1 MNKRSSGS
9 MFLSKAF
16 VGFLQAKEAAGCSLR
31 TVDGYRRALN
41 DWLAYAGDQ
50 AVDHIHAEA
59 VRAYLAYL
67 RTSYT
72 PRRLA
77 GANDRPL
84 SPKTIRN
91 VWAVLSAFFTWAAIE
106 FKIADPMDE
115 IPAPK
120 YQKTEIHPL
129 TREQVE
135 AMLKACDT
143 TREAK
148 TCRRHTFT
156 YARTTAHRD
165 RAIIKVLL
173 DTGLR
178 ASELCQLRI
187 DDYDPATGDLRVRFG
202 KGGKTRL
209 AYLEKS
215 ARRDVW
221 RYLATRDDAD
231 DPDAPLFVGH
241 FNRPMT
247 KDGLR
252 ILLTRL
258 GQKAGVPRCHPHR
271 FRHTFALEFLRSGG
285 DVFTLQKLMGHS
297 TLDMVRHYLNLAQV
311 DVRNAHRR
319 ASPVDN
325 WRL

>member
-1 MNKRSSGS
+1 
-9 MFLSKAF
+9 
-16 VGFLQAKEAAGCSLR
+16 
-31 TVDGYRRALN
+31 
-41 DWLAYAGDQ
+41 
-50 AVDHIHAEA
+50 
-59 VRAYLAYL
+59 
-67 RTSYT
+67 
-72 PRRLA
+72 
-77 GANDRPL
+77 
-84 SPKTIRN
+84 
-91 VWAVLSAFFTWAAIE
+91 
-106 FKIADPMDE
+106 MDE

-135 AMLKACDT
+135 NLLKACEI

-148 TCRRHTFT
+148 THERRTFT
-156 YARTTAHRD
+156 HTRASSHRD

-187 DDYDPATGDLRVRFG
+187 GDYDPATGDIRVRYG
-202 KGGKTRL
+202 KGGKSRM

-221 RYLATRDDAD
+221 RYLATRDDTD
-231 DPDAPLFVGH
+231 DLDAPLFLGK

-258 GQKAGVPRCHPHR
+258 GKKAGVPRCHPHR

-297 TLDMVRHYLNLAQV
+297 TLDMVRHYLHLAQV

>member
-1 MNKRSSGS
+1 ML
-9 MFLSKAF
+9 LSRAF
-16 VGFLQAKEAAGCSLR
+16 VGFVQSKEAEGCSLR
-31 TVDGYRRALN
+31 TVDGYRRELQK
-41 DWLAYAGDQ
+41 WLAYLGDQ
-50 AVDHIHAEA
+50 AVASIAAEH
-59 VRAYLAYL
+59 VRAYLSYL

-72 PRRLA
+72 PRRLT
-77 GANDRPL
+77 GKNDQPL

-91 VWAVLSAFFTWAAIE
+91 VWAVLSAFFTWAAVE
-106 FKIADPMDE
+106 FKIPDPMDE
-115 IPAPK
+115 VPAPK
-120 YQKTEIHPL
+120 HQKTEIHPL

-135 AMLKACDT
+135 AVLKACEN
-143 TREAK
+143 TREAR
-148 TCRRHTFT
+148 TNQRRTFKHTR
-156 YARTTAHRD
+156 ATANRD
-165 RAIIKVLL
+165 RALIKVLL

-187 DDYDPATGDLRVRFG
+187 GDYDPATGDIRVRFG
-202 KGGKTRL
+202 KGGKSRM

-221 RYLATRDDAD
+221 RYLATRDDVD
-231 DPDAPLFVGH
+231 EPDAPLFAGH

>member
-1 MNKRSSGS
+1 ML
-9 MFLSKAF
+9 LSRAF
-16 VGFLQAKEAAGCSLR
+16 VGFVQAKEAEGCSLR
-31 TVDGYRRALN
+31 TVDGYRRELHK
-41 DWLAYAGDQ
+41 WLAYQGDC
-50 AVDHIHAEA
+50 AVASVTVEHA
-59 VRAYLAYL
+59 RAYLSYL
-67 RTSYT
+67 RTNYI
-72 PRRLA
+72 PRRIT
-77 GANDRPL
+77 GKNDQPL

-91 VWAVLSAFFTWAAIE
+91 VWAALSAFFTWASVE
-106 FKIADPMDE
+106 FKIPDPMDE
-115 IPAPK
+115 VPAPK

-135 AMLKACDT
+135 AMLKACET

-148 TCRRHTFT
+148 TTQRHTFSHT
-156 YARTTAHRD
+156 RATANRD

-231 DPDAPLFVGH
+231 DPNAPMFLGH

-252 ILLTRL
+252 ILITRL
-258 GQKAGVPRCHPHR
+258 GKKAGVPRCHPHR